1 MSDFFKSFSTGCG
14 ALILICFFAFIVA
27 PLILFVFKVT
37 LWIALP
43 VIALLIIIAAVA
55 LFGRLIIEIKD
66 RW

>member
-1 MSDFFKSFSTGCG
+1 M
-14 ALILICFFAFIVA
+14 A